1 MHNLV
6 FSPSVDFGE
15 AITLGLGAFAGSLT
29 GVWLLNRVD
38 ERWLRIVVVTV
49 GIGLTCRLFWNG

>member
-1 MHNLV
+1 M
-6 FSPSVDFGE
+6 FSPSVDFGK
-15 AITLGLGAFAGSLT
+15 AITLALGAFAGSLT

-49 GIGLTCRLFWNG
+49 GIGLTCWLFWNG